1 MSKFLLP
8 LAPLTLLAL
17 AGCNQAGDTTD
28 MEATDDVAAEAA
40 PMELPPAIVDSGTY
54 RCADGSVIYVDFYQG
69 GKRAGVRTE
78 QNGISVILNA
88 PNAEADAM
96 TAAPETGATPEGD
109 AMADDGAVADGGA
122 MTLVADGGYELTGT
136 GQSIDVKLPEK
147 DSQTC
152 KSG

>member
-1 MSKFLLP
+1 MRQFLLP

-17 AGCNQAGDTTD
+17 AACNQAGDTTD
-28 MEATDDVAAEAA
+28 MNATDEVATEAA

-69 GKRAGVRTE
+69 GERAGIRTE
-78 QNGISVILNA
+78 QNGISVILDA
-88 PNAEADAM
+88 PDAQADAM
-96 TAAPETGATPEGD
+96 TAAPAED
-109 AMADDGAVADGGA
+109 AMADDGAVAQAGA
-122 MTLVADGGYELTGT
+122 MTLVADGGYALTGT
-136 GQSIDVKLPEK
+136 GQNIDVTLPEK